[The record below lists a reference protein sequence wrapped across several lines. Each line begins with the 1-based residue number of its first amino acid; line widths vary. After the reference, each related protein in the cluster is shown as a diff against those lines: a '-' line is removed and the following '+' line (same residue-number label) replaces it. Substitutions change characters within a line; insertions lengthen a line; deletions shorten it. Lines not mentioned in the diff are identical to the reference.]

1 MPLSRWWRQIYGAF
15 GAKSFAGDQPECR
28 DLYLEETF
36 RLFDDGQ
43 WAPMEDTGGVL
54 IMPEQIASIEF
65 RKFVEMNQLHRQLA
79 AVNPPAVNRFLAGT
93 TAPGLGREW
102 SPGRQTPAWRG

>member
-1 MPLSRWWRQIYGAF
+1 MSVLAAKSRCYFSQQKACWVLVTLKEGTQVF
-15 GAKSFAGDQPECR
+15 GLFGESSFAGDQPECR

-65 RKFVEMNQLHRQLA
+65 RKFVEMKD
-79 AVNPPAVNRFLAGT
+79 
-93 TAPGLGREW
+93 E
-102 SPGRQTPAWRG
+102 